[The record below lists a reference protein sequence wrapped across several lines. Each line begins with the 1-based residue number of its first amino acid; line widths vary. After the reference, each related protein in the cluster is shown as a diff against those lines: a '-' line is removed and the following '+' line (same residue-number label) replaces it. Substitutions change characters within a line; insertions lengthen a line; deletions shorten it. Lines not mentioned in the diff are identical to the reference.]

1 MSHNTLPTVAELS
14 GEMRERLAKV
24 KYVFTDLDATMLAPG
39 SCVLRDNDGNPS
51 TKLVEAVVALAR
63 AGIQVVPT
71 SGRNRTMIHEDARV
85 LGLNSYIGEMGGLVM
100 YDLKANDW
108 EYLTGDMPYDPSC
121 GLTPHQ
127 VIEQT
132 GVCEKILARWPHKI
146 EYHNDMSTGY
156 KYREVTVG
164 MRGDIP
170 DDEAQAILDE
180 AGYGLVWACNGHLTH
195 LSKPTTLELD
205 RVEDG
210 RAFNINPAGLN
221 KGVAIARFCE
231 HLGIEREE
239 TLALGDSEVMSDI
252 ENPAGDTRPIG
263 VFDSGLGGLTV
274 ARAIAT
280 ALPHE
285 SVYYFGDTKRC
296 PYGTRTE
303 DEVRSFALQA
313 GRWLSKH
320 DVKIMVIACNTA
332 TAAALRLAQQVLDV
346 PVIGVIAPGARA
358 AINSTRSRRVG
369 VLATNLTIRSGAYT
383 RAIQDLDA
391 GVDVYGCP
399 ASSFVEV
406 VEHELASGAH
416 LQEQWLENEDIFD
429 TPAVR
434 ALVGATVEPLRDH
447 GIDTVVLGCTHFP
460 LLVGPI
466 RHALGPG
473 VRVVS
478 SAEETTRELTD
489 ILTRREQLAG
499 DAAEPQHRF
508 ATTADNIAEFA
519 VAGSFI
525 FGQPLKSIE
534 HIDIDEL
541 K

>member
-1 MSHNTLPTVAELS
+1 
-14 GEMRERLAKV
+14 
-24 KYVFTDLDATMLAPG
+24 
-39 SCVLRDNDGNPS
+39 
-51 TKLVEAVVALAR
+51 
-63 AGIQVVPT
+63 
-71 SGRNRTMIHEDARV
+71 
-85 LGLNSYIGEMGGLVM
+85 
-100 YDLKANDW
+100 
-108 EYLTGDMPYDPSC
+108 
-121 GLTPHQ
+121 
-127 VIEQT
+127 
-132 GVCEKILARWPHKI
+132 
-146 EYHNDMSTGY
+146 
-156 KYREVTVG
+156 
-164 MRGDIP
+164 
-170 DDEAQAILDE
+170 
-180 AGYGLVWACNGHLTH
+180 
-195 LSKPTTLELD
+195 
-205 RVEDG
+205 
-210 RAFNINPAGLN
+210 
-221 KGVAIARFCE
+221 
-231 HLGIEREE
+231 
-239 TLALGDSEVMSDI
+239 MSDI

-280 ALPHE
+280 ALPRE
-285 SVYYFGDTKRC
+285 SVYYLATPSRC

-447 GIDTVVLGCTHFP
+447 GIDTWCSAVRISA
-460 LLVGPI
+460 VGGTYPP
-466 RHALGPG
+466 RSGAWG
-473 VRVVS
+473 
-478 SAEETTRELTD
+478 A
-489 ILTRREQLAG
+489 RREFRRGDHTRVDRYPHAPRAAG
-499 DAAEPQHRF
+499 GRRRRAA
-508 ATTADNIAEFA
+508 A
-519 VAGSFI
+519 SFCHD
-525 FGQPLKSIE
+525 GR
-534 HIDIDEL
+534 
-541 K
+541 

>member
-1 MSHNTLPTVAELS
+1 
-14 GEMRERLAKV
+14 
-24 KYVFTDLDATMLAPG
+24 
-39 SCVLRDNDGNPS
+39 
-51 TKLVEAVVALAR
+51 
-63 AGIQVVPT
+63 
-71 SGRNRTMIHEDARV
+71 
-85 LGLNSYIGEMGGLVM
+85 
-100 YDLKANDW
+100 
-108 EYLTGDMPYDPSC
+108 
-121 GLTPHQ
+121 
-127 VIEQT
+127 
-132 GVCEKILARWPHKI
+132 
-146 EYHNDMSTGY
+146 
-156 KYREVTVG
+156 
-164 MRGDIP
+164 
-170 DDEAQAILDE
+170 
-180 AGYGLVWACNGHLTH
+180 
-195 LSKPTTLELD
+195 
-205 RVEDG
+205 
-210 RAFNINPAGLN
+210 
-221 KGVAIARFCE
+221 
-231 HLGIEREE
+231 
-239 TLALGDSEVMSDI
+239 MSDI
-252 ENPAGDTRPIG
+252 ENLAGDTRPIG

-274 ARAIAT
+274 ARAIATALPHESVYYFGDTKRCPYGTRTEDEVRSFALQASRWLSKHDVKIMVIACNTATAAALRLAQQVLDVPVIGVIAPGARAAINSTRTRRVGVLATNLTIRSGAYTRAIAT

-358 AINSTRSRRVG
+358 AINSTRTRRVG

-434 ALVGATVEPLRDH
+434 ALVGATVEPLRDR

>member
-1 MSHNTLPTVAELS
+1 
-14 GEMRERLAKV
+14 
-24 KYVFTDLDATMLAPG
+24 
-39 SCVLRDNDGNPS
+39 
-51 TKLVEAVVALAR
+51 
-63 AGIQVVPT
+63 
-71 SGRNRTMIHEDARV
+71 
-85 LGLNSYIGEMGGLVM
+85 
-100 YDLKANDW
+100 
-108 EYLTGDMPYDPSC
+108 
-121 GLTPHQ
+121 
-127 VIEQT
+127 
-132 GVCEKILARWPHKI
+132 
-146 EYHNDMSTGY
+146 
-156 KYREVTVG
+156 
-164 MRGDIP
+164 
-170 DDEAQAILDE
+170 
-180 AGYGLVWACNGHLTH
+180 
-195 LSKPTTLELD
+195 
-205 RVEDG
+205 
-210 RAFNINPAGLN
+210 
-221 KGVAIARFCE
+221 
-231 HLGIEREE
+231 
-239 TLALGDSEVMSDI
+239 MSDI
-252 ENPAGDTRPIG
+252 DNLAGDTRPIG

-296 PYGTRTE
+296 
-303 DEVRSFALQA
+303 
-313 GRWLSKH
+313 
-320 DVKIMVIACNTA
+320 
-332 TAAALRLAQQVLDV
+332 
-346 PVIGVIAPGARA
+346 
-358 AINSTRSRRVG
+358 

-434 ALVGATVEPLRDH
+434 ALVGATVEPLHDR

-499 DAAEPQHRF
+499 DTAEPQHRF
-508 ATTADNIAEFA
+508 ATTSDNIAEFA

-534 HIDIDEL
+534 HVDIDEL
-541 K
+541 G